1 MAVMYITRVPNR
13 NSPPAVLLR
22 ESYRDG
28 AKTKNRTLANLSR
41 WPDEKVEALA
51 RVLKGLPPPVSLET
65 AFEITRS
72 RPHGHVAAVLG
83 TLRSLGIDKVLD
95 ATPSHK
101 RDLVLALVVA
111 RVLEPAPKLATA
123 RALRTA
129 TRTSSLG
136 EVLAVSGCD
145 EDDLYEA
152 MDWLLERQEAIERRL
167 ARRHLKDGTL
177 VLYDVSS
184 AAFEGSTCPLGAIGH
199 ARDGVKGRRQIVYG
213 LMTTT
218 DGIPVAIETFA
229 GNTADPATLWTQVE
243 KLKQRFGL
251 SHVALVGDRGMITT
265 ARISEELAPAGLDW
279 ITALRAPAINVL
291 AKSGAIQLSLFD
303 DRDLAEISHPDYPG
317 ERLVVCRNPNMTVER
332 RRKREA
338 LLTATERALDRIVA
352 ATRREKRPLHG
363 AAAIGLRVGR
373 VLNHYKVGKHF
384 RIEIGEDS
392 LSYQRNDERIAEEA
406 ALDGLYV
413 LRTSIPRE
421 ALAAPEVVSLYK
433 RLENVERV
441 FRGFNSDLD
450 VRPIHHRRGDRVRA
464 HLLLCMLG
472 YYVMWHMAERLAPIL
487 FRDHDRGAADR
498 ARSSP
503 VASAVRSAAARSKA
517 SRKRTES
524 GQPVHSFSTLL
535 KDLATIVLNDVQPL
549 DPEAR
554 PFQVIT
560 NLTELQTQAFHLLAV
575 SPRTGLM

>member
-1 MAVMYITRVPNR
+1 MYITRVPNR

-22 ESYRDG
+22 ESYREG
-28 AKTKNRTLANLSR
+28 SKTKNRTLANLSR
-41 WPDEKVEALA
+41 WPDEKVEALS
-51 RVLKGLPPPVSLET
+51 RVLKGLPPAVSLET

-72 RPHGHVAAVLG
+72 RSHGHVAAVLG
-83 TLRSLGIDKVLD
+83 TVRSLGVDKILD
-95 ATPSHK
+95 ASSSRK
-101 RDLVLALVVA
+101 RDLVTAMIVA
-111 RVLEPAPKLATA
+111 RVMEPAPKLATA
-123 RALRTA
+123 RGLRTA

-136 EVLAVSGCD
+136 EVLSVSGCE

-184 AAFEGSTCPLGAIGH
+184 AAFEGSSCPLGAIGH

-213 LMTTT
+213 LLTTT
-218 DGIPVAIETFA
+218 DGVPVAIETFA
-229 GNTADPATLWTQVE
+229 GNTADPATLSVQVE
-243 KLKQRFGL
+243 KLKKRFRL
-251 SHVALVGDRGMITT
+251 SHVALVGDRGMITK
-265 ARISEELAPAGLDW
+265 ARITKELAPAGLDW
-279 ITALRAPAINVL
+279 ITALRAPAISVL

-303 DRDLAEISHPDYPG
+303 DRDLAEISHPDYEG
-317 ERLVVCRNPNMTVER
+317 ERLVVCRNPNMTDER

-338 LLTATERALDRIVA
+338 LLTSTERALDRIMA
-352 ATRREKRPLHG
+352 ATRRERRRLHG

-373 VLNHYKVGKHF
+373 VLNRYKVGKHF
-384 RIEIGEDS
+384 RIEIGEDT

-421 ALAAPEVVSLYK
+421 DLAAPEVVSLYK

-498 ARSSP
+498 VRSSP
-503 VASAVRSAAARSKA
+503 VASAVRSTAALAKA
-517 SRKRTES
+517 SRKRTEM
-524 GQPVHSFSTLL
+524 GEPVHSFSTLL
-535 KDLATIVLNDVQPL
+535 KDLATIVLNDVQPVN
-549 DPEAR
+549 PEAQ

-560 NLTELQTQAFHLLAV
+560 KPTELQHRAFQLLAV

>member
-1 MAVMYITRVPNR
+1 MYVTRVPNR

-22 ESYRDG
+22 ESYREG
-28 AKTKNRTLANLSR
+28 SKTKNRTLANLSR
-41 WPDEKVEALA
+41 WPDEKVEAFSRL
-51 RVLKGLPPPVSLET
+51 LKGLPPKVSLET

-83 TLRSLGIDKVLD
+83 TARSLGIDKVLD
-95 ATPSHK
+95 ANPSRK
-101 RDLVLALVVA
+101 RDLVTAMVVA
-111 RVLEPAPKLATA
+111 RVMEPAPKLATA
-123 RALRTA
+123 RGLRTA

-136 EVLAVSGCD
+136 EIMSVSGCD
-145 EDDLYEA
+145 EDDLYQA
-152 MDWLLERQEAIERRL
+152 MDWLLERQESIERRL

-184 AAFEGSTCPLGAIGH
+184 AAFEGTTCPLGAIGH
-199 ARDGVKGRRQIVYG
+199 ARDGVRGRQQIVYG
-213 LMTTT
+213 LLTTT
-218 DGIPVAIETFA
+218 EGIPVAIETFE
-229 GNTADPATLWTQVE
+229 GNTADPATLSVQVE
-243 KLKQRFGL
+243 KLKKRFRL
-251 SHVALVGDRGMITT
+251 SHVALVGDRGMITK
-265 ARISEELAPAGLDW
+265 ARITGELAPAGLDW
-279 ITALRAPAINVL
+279 ITALRAPAIKVL

-303 DRDLAEISHPDYPG
+303 DRDLAEISHPDYEG

-338 LLTATERALDRIVA
+338 LLASTERSLDKIVA
-352 ATRREKRPLHG
+352 ATRREKRALRG
-363 AAAIGLRVGR
+363 KAKIGLRVGR

-392 LSYQRNDERIAEEA
+392 LSYQRDEERIAEEA
-406 ALDGLYV
+406 ALDGFYV

-421 ALAAPEVVSLYK
+421 ELPAPEVVFLYK

-487 FRDHDRGAADR
+487 FRDHDRGAAVG

-503 VASAVRSAAARSKA
+503 VAPAVRSIAARSKA
-517 SRKRTES
+517 SKKRTES
-524 GQPVHSFSTLL
+524 GLPVHSFTTLL

-549 DPEAR
+549 DPEAP

-560 NLTELQTQAFHLLAV
+560 KPTELPSHAFQLLAV
-575 SPRTGLM
+575 NPRTGLM